1 MNKKKILVV
10 EDELTSQ
17 QLIQFHLNN
26 TEEYEVK
33 ILADGRQTL
42 AVANKYSPDL
52 ILLDIIIPE
61 TSGIEISRELA
72 SEANLKDIPVV
83 FITSLVTE
91 DEVASQDGVFYDR
104 PCLAKPIT
112 KDKLLNCVRKN
123 IR

>member
-1 MNKKKILVV
+1 MYKRRILVV

-26 TEEYEVK
+26 TGEYEVK
-33 ILADGRQTL
+33 ILADGKQTL
-42 AVANKYSPDL
+42 AAANAYSPDL
-52 ILLDIIIPE
+52 ILLDIVIPD
-61 TSGIEISRELA
+61 TSGVDISRELE

-91 DEVASQDGVFYDR
+91 HEVESQDGIFYDR

-112 KDKLLNCVRKN
+112 KDKLLNCVREN

>member
-26 TEEYEVK
+26 TGEYEVK
-33 ILADGRQTL
+33 ILADGKQTL
-42 AVANKYSPDL
+42 AAANAYSPDL
-52 ILLDIIIPE
+52 ILLDIIIPD
-61 TSGIEISRELA
+61 TSGIDISRALA
-72 SEANLKDIPVV
+72 SQANLKDIPVV
-83 FITSLVTE
+83 FITGLVTE
-91 DEVASQDGVFYDR
+91 DEVASQDGIFYNR

-112 KDKLLNCVRKN
+112 KDKLLDCVRKN

>member
-10 EDELTSQ
+10 EDEFTSQ

-26 TEEYEVK
+26 TGEYEVK
-33 ILADGRQTL
+33 ILANGRQTL
-42 AVANKYSPDL
+42 ATTNEYSPDL

-112 KDKLLNCVRKN
+112 KDKLLHCVRKN

>member
-26 TEEYEVK
+26 TGEYEVK
-33 ILADGRQTL
+33 ILADGKQTL
-42 AVANKYSPDL
+42 AAANAYSPDL
-52 ILLDIIIPE
+52 ILLDIIIPD
-61 TSGIEISRELA
+61 TSGVDISRELA
-72 SEANLKDIPVV
+72 SQANLKDIPVV
-83 FITSLVTE
+83 FITGLVTE
-91 DEVASQDGVFYDR
+91 DEVASQDGIFYNR

-112 KDKLLNCVRKN
+112 KDKLLDCVRKN

>member
-26 TEEYEVK
+26 TGEYEVK
-33 ILADGRQTL
+33 ILADGKQTL
-42 AVANKYSPDL
+42 AAANAYSPDL
-52 ILLDIIIPE
+52 ILLDIIIPD
-61 TSGIEISRELA
+61 TSGVDISRELA
-72 SEANLKDIPVV
+72 SQANLKDIPVV

-91 DEVASQDGVFYDR
+91 DEVKSQDGVFYDR
-104 PCLAKPIT
+104 PCLSKPIN
-112 KDKLLNCVRKN
+112 KDKLLYCVIKN

>member
-26 TEEYEVK
+26 TGEYEVK
-33 ILADGRQTL
+33 ILVDGKQTL
-42 AVANKYSPDL
+42 AAANKYSPDL
-52 ILLDIIIPE
+52 ILLDIIIPD
-61 TSGIEISRELA
+61 TSGIDISRALA
-72 SEANLKDIPVV
+72 SQANLKDIPVV
-83 FITSLVTE
+83 FITGLVTE
-91 DEVASQDGVFYDR
+91 DEVASQDGIFYNR

-112 KDKLLNCVRKN
+112 KDKLLDCVRKN

>member
-10 EDELTSQ
+10 EDEHTSQ

-26 TEEYEVK
+26 TGKYEVK

-42 AVANKYSPDL
+42 ATANEYSPDL

-61 TSGIEISRELA
+61 TSGIDISRELA

-91 DEVASQDGVFYDR
+91 DEVESQDGIFYDR

-112 KDKLLNCVRKN
+112 KDKLLKCVSEN

>member
-1 MNKKKILVV
+1 MYKRRILVV

-17 QLIQFHLNN
+17 QLIQFHLDN
-26 TEEYEVK
+26 TGEYEVK

-42 AVANKYSPDL
+42 AVAHEYSPDL
-52 ILLDIIIPE
+52 ILLDIVIPD
-61 TSGIEISRELA
+61 TSGVDISRELE

-91 DEVASQDGVFYDR
+91 DEVASQDGIFYDR

-112 KDKLLNCVRKN
+112 KDKLLNCVREN

>member
-1 MNKKKILVV
+1 MSKKKILVV

-91 DEVASQDGVFYDR
+91 DEVASQDGIFYDR

>member
-1 MNKKKILVV
+1 MYKRRILVV

-26 TEEYEVK
+26 TGEYEVK
-33 ILADGRQTL
+33 ILADGKQTL
-42 AVANKYSPDL
+42 AAANAYSPDL
-52 ILLDIIIPE
+52 ILLDIIIPD
-61 TSGIEISRELA
+61 TSGVDISRELE

-91 DEVASQDGVFYDR
+91 DEVASQDGIFYDR

-112 KDKLLNCVRKN
+112 KDKLLDCVRKN

>member
-1 MNKKKILVV
+1 MNKKKVLVV
-10 EDELTSQ
+10 EDEHTSQ
-17 QLIQFHLNN
+17 QLIQFHLHN
-26 TEEYEVK
+26 TGEYEVK

-42 AVANKYSPDL
+42 AAANEYSPDL

-83 FITSLVTE
+83 FITSLLTE
-91 DEVASQDGVFYDR
+91 DEVKSQDGVFYDR

>member
-26 TEEYEVK
+26 TGEYEVK
-33 ILADGRQTL
+33 ILADGKQTL
-42 AVANKYSPDL
+42 AAANAYSPDL
-52 ILLDIIIPE
+52 ILLDIVIPD
-61 TSGIEISRELA
+61 TSGVEISRELA
-72 SEANLKDIPVV
+72 SQANLKDIPVV

-91 DEVASQDGVFYDR
+91 DEVASQDGIFYDR

-112 KDKLLNCVRKN
+112 KDKLLDCVRKN

>member
-91 DEVASQDGVFYDR
+91 DEVASQDGIFYDR